1 MLVLQESAVFT
12 WLNKRQRWGK
22 TLKCHIN
29 SLTIVASWCR
39 QKTAVLNIYPASSST
54 KADILGGP
62 YFEIDKVDKL
72 WLPAAGLGGRYYEI
86 MTHTISKVGGA
97 INIICLLY
105 TSPSPRD
112 S

>member
-39 QKTAVLNIYPASSST
+39 PKTAVLNIYPASSST
-54 KADILGGP
+54 KANILGGP

-72 WLPAAGLGGRYYEI
+72 WLPAAGLWE
-86 MTHTISKVGGA
+86 A
-97 INIICLLY
+97 DNLL
-105 TSPSPRD
+105 
-112 S
+112 